1 MTEQPSGDEKKVV
14 AIRVSPTFKKQL
26 DSVVELTS
34 KTLNEVGVEA
44 LEGWVTKTLSDPAIR
59 EKAMRNIQAEEQALQ
74 ERRQALQDMLGGS
87 QASAASDKEEAPV
100 ERPAGRRGKASGD

>member
-34 KTLNEVGVEA
+34 KTLNEAGVEA
-44 LEGWVTKTLSDPAIR
+44 LEDWVAKTLSDPTIR
-59 EKAMRNIQAEEQALQ
+59 EKAMQNIQAEEQALQ
-74 ERRQALQDMLGGS
+74 ERRRALQDMLGEGE
-87 QASAASDKEEAPV
+87 AAAVSEKQPAPA
-100 ERPAGRRGKASGD
+100 ERPAGRRGKTSGE

>member
-34 KTLNEVGVEA
+34 GTLNEAGVEA
-44 LEGWVTKTLSDPAIR
+44 LEDWVAKILSDPAIR
-59 EKAMRNIQAEEQALQ
+59 AKAMQNLQAEEQALQ
-74 ERRQALQDMLGGS
+74 ERRQALQAMLGDGGDAT
-87 QASAASDKEEAPV
+87 ASEKPSAPA
-100 ERPAGRRGKASGD
+100 ERPAGRRSKTSGE